1 MASCITPTFGNS
13 TSPQV
18 KLTVTQSSATETTAT
33 LSWTLE
39 YVAHGYAVSTSVSK
53 SYAVEIAGEEV
64 KTGTFNINGITG
76 TQTIASGTK
85 TINKLRAQQTVQF
98 GCSMAFNLTWNGTYA
113 GTKTASG
120 TITVAA
126 KTSYTVSYNA
136 NGGTGTP
143 TSQTKWHGTNITLS
157 NLKPVRTGYT
167 FKGWGTSSS
176 GSVVYQ
182 SGATYSAN
190 ASVTLYAI
198 WQIVTYS
205 VTYNANGGSGA
216 PAAQTKTY
224 GQSLTLSSTVPT
236 RTNHSFVG
244 WGTSAS
250 STTAAYDPGGSYT
263 KNASVVL
270 YAVWKSN
277 YTAPRIEN
285 LAADRCNGTQVITEE
300 GESALI
306 SFDWACDKTVTSI
319 VISWAENGSATAAG
333 SYNVTATGTSGSV
346 LQVVGSDAIVLE
358 KTYIF
363 TVTVTD
369 SGGSTT
375 QTMAVYPPSFAIDIL
390 AEGKGIAFGC
400 PATVEGAAEFAY
412 DLMVRNS
419 DASKKVQFQLPT
431 GTGAMDKNSL
441 NMRMF
446 ADGAWGGYGR
456 LLSSLNTRILLWTG
470 TWEGGGITVPDADK
484 FTVYILYPS
493 ADLTEMMIGIR
504 SLGTS
509 TDIQCFGMR
518 VADNTLTLHSAHL
531 RLNGTTMT
539 RIMPRTWTLTGT
551 SISSANQVMKIYR
564 IEGLL

>member
-39 YVAHGYAVSTSVSK
+39 YVAHGYPVTTSVAK
-53 SYAVEIAGEEV
+53 SYTVEIAGTTV
-64 KTGTFNINGITG
+64 KTGTFSINGITG
-76 TQTIASGTK
+76 TTTIASGT
-85 TINKLRAQQTVQF
+85 TTVDKLRAQQTVQF

-136 NGGTGTP
+136 NGGVGTP

-167 FKGWGTSSS
+167 FKGWGTTSS

-198 WQIVTYS
+198 WEIVTYS

-216 PAAQTKTY
+216 PGAQTKTY
-224 GQSLTLSSTVPT
+224 NQALTLSSTVPT
-236 RTNHSFVG
+236 RTNYSFVG
-244 WGTSAS
+244 WGTSKS
-250 STTAAYDPGGSYT
+250 STTATYDPGDSYT
-263 KNASVVL
+263 KNASIVL

-333 SYNVTATGTSGSV
+333 TYNVTATGTSGSV
-346 LQVVGSDAIVLE
+346 LQVVGSDAIALE

-363 TVTVTD
+363 TITVTD

-400 PATVEGAAEFAY
+400 PATAEGAAEFAY

-419 DASKKVQFQLPT
+419 DASKKAQLQLPT

-456 LLSSLNTRILLWTG
+456 LLSSLNTRVLLWTG

-493 ADLTEMMIGIR
+493 ADLTEIMIGIR

-518 VADNTLTLHSAHL
+518 AADNTLTLHSAHL

-551 SISSANQVMKIYR
+551 SITSANQVMKIYR

>member
-39 YVAHGYAVSTSVSK
+39 YVAHGYTVSTSVSK

-120 TITVAA
+120 TITVSA
-126 KTSYTVSYNA
+126 KTSYTVSYDA
-136 NGGTGTP
+136 NGGIGTP

-157 NLKPVRTGYT
+157 NLKPARTGYT

-198 WQIVTYS
+198 WQVVTYS

-236 RTNHSFVG
+236 RTNYSFVG

-250 STTAAYDPGGSYT
+250 STTATYDPEDSYT
-263 KNASVVL
+263 KNASIVL

-346 LQVVGSDAIVLE
+346 LQVVGSDAIAIE

-363 TVTVTD
+363 TITVTD

-446 ADGAWGGYGR
+446 ADGAWGSYGR
-456 LLSSLNTRILLWTG
+456 LLSSLNTRVLLWTG

-518 VADNTLTLHSAHL
+518 AADNVLTLHAAHL

-539 RIMPRTWTLTGT
+539 RIMPRYWTITGT
-551 SISSANQVMKIYR
+551 GISSGNQVMTIYR

>member
-18 KLTVTQSSATETTAT
+18 RLTVTQSSATETTAT

-39 YVAHGYAVSTSVSK
+39 YVAHGYAVSTSVAK
-53 SYAVEIAGEEV
+53 SYTVEIAGETI
-64 KTGTFNINGITG
+64 KTGTFVINGITG
-76 TQTIASGTK
+76 TETIASGTK
-85 TINKLRAQQTVQF
+85 TVNKLRAQQTIQF

-113 GTKTASG
+113 GTKSASG
-120 TITVAA
+120 IITIAA
-126 KTSYTVSYNA
+126 KTSYTVKYNA

-143 TSQTKWHGTNITLS
+143 TTQTKWHDMDISLS
-157 NLKPVRTGYT
+157 NLKPARTGYT
-167 FKGWGTSSS
+167 FKGWGTSAS

-190 ASVTLYAI
+190 ASVTLYAVWEVI
-198 WQIVTYS
+198 TYS
-205 VTYNANGGSGA
+205 ITYNANGGSGA
-216 PAAQTKTY
+216 PSAQTKQY
-224 GQSLTLSSTVPT
+224 NKAVTLSSTVPT
-236 RTNHSFVG
+236 KTNSSFVG
-244 WGTSAS
+244 WGTSKS
-250 STTAAYDPGGSYT
+250 STTASYSPGDSYT
-263 KNASVVL
+263 KNASIVL
-270 YAVWKSN
+270 YAVWKSD

-285 LAADRCNGTQVITEE
+285 LSADRCNGTQIITEE

-306 SFDWACDKTVTSI
+306 SFDWASDKAATAIT
-319 VISWAENGSATAAG
+319 ISWTESGSSTVAG
-333 SYNVTATGTSGSV
+333 TYNVTATGTSGSV
-346 LQVVGSDAIVLE
+346 LQIVGSDSIALE

-369 SGGSTT
+369 SGGSTS
-375 QTMAVYPPSFAIDIL
+375 QTMAVYPPSFIIDIL

-400 PATVEGAAEFAY
+400 PATAAGVAEFAY

-419 DASKKVQFQLPT
+419 DASKKAQFQLPSGT
-431 GTGAMDKNSL
+431 GTIDKSSL

-446 ADGAWGGYGR
+446 SDGSWGSYGR
-456 LLSSLNTRILLWTG
+456 LLSSLNTRVLLWTG

-518 VADNTLTLHSAHL
+518 AADNTLTLHSAHL

-551 SISSANQVMKIYR
+551 SISSANQVMTIYR

>member
-136 NGGTGTP
+136 NGGVGTP
-143 TSQTKWHGTNITLS
+143 TSQTKWHGTDISLS

-182 SGATYSAN
+182 SGDTYSAN

-236 RTNHSFVG
+236 RTNYSFVG
-244 WGTSAS
+244 WGTSKS
-250 STTAAYDPGGSYT
+250 STTATYDPGDSYT
-263 KNASVVL
+263 KNASIVL

-306 SFDWACDKTVTSI
+306 SFDWACDKTVTAI
-319 VISWAENGSATAAG
+319 TISWAESGSATAAG

-346 LQVVGSDAIVLE
+346 LQVVGSDAIALE

-419 DASKKVQFQLPT
+419 DASKKAQFQLPT
-431 GTGAMDKNSL
+431 GTGTMDKNSL

-456 LLSSLNTRILLWTG
+456 LLSSLNTRVLLWTG

-493 ADLTEMMIGIR
+493 ADLTEIMIGIR

-518 VADNTLTLHSAHL
+518 AADNTLTLHAAHL

-551 SISSANQVMKIYR
+551 AISSANQVMKIYR

>member
-39 YVAHGYAVSTSVSK
+39 YVAHGYAVSTSVAK

-136 NGGTGTP
+136 NGGVGTP

-182 SGATYSAN
+182 SGDTYSAN

-198 WQIVTYS
+198 WQVVTYS

-250 STTAAYDPGGSYT
+250 STTATYDPGDSYT
-263 KNASVVL
+263 KNASIVL

-306 SFDWACDKTVTSI
+306 SFNWACDKTVTSI
-319 VISWAENGSATAAG
+319 VISWAESGSATAAG

-346 LQVVGSDAIVLE
+346 LQVVGSDAIALE

-412 DLMVRNS
+412 DLTVRNS

-456 LLSSLNTRILLWTG
+456 LLSSLNTRVLLWTG

-518 VADNTLTLHSAHL
+518 AADNVLTLHAAHL

-539 RIMPRTWTLTGT
+539 RIMPRYWTITGT
-551 SISSANQVMKIYR
+551 GISSSNQVMTIYR
-564 IEGLL
+564 IEGLM

>member
-39 YVAHGYAVSTSVSK
+39 YVAHGYPVTTSVAK
-53 SYAVEIAGEEV
+53 SYTVEIAGTTV
-64 KTGTFNINGITG
+64 KTGTFSINGITG
-76 TQTIASGTK
+76 TSTIASGT
-85 TINKLRAQQTVQF
+85 TTVDKLRAQQTVQF

-136 NGGTGTP
+136 NGGVGTP

-167 FKGWGTSSS
+167 FKGWGTASS

-198 WQIVTYS
+198 WEIVTYS

-216 PAAQTKTY
+216 PGAQTKTY
-224 GQSLTLSSTVPT
+224 NQALTLSSTVPT
-236 RTNHSFVG
+236 RTNYSFVG
-244 WGTSAS
+244 WGTSKS
-250 STTAAYDPGGSYT
+250 STTATYDPGDSYT
-263 KNASVVL
+263 KNASIVL

-306 SFDWACDKTVTSI
+306 SFDWACDKTVTAI
-319 VISWAENGSATAAG
+319 TISWAESGSATAAG
-333 SYNVTATGTSGSV
+333 TYNVTATGTSGSV
-346 LQVVGSDAIVLE
+346 LQIVGSDAIALE

-363 TVTVTD
+363 TVTVAD

-390 AEGKGIAFGC
+390 TEGKGIAFGC
-400 PATVEGAAEFAY
+400 PATAEGVAEFAY

-419 DASKKVQFQLPT
+419 DASKKAQFQLPT
-431 GTGAMDKNSL
+431 GTGVMDKNSL

-446 ADGAWGGYGR
+446 ADGVWGGYGR
-456 LLSSLNTRILLWTG
+456 LLSSLNTRVLLWTG

-493 ADLTEMMIGIR
+493 ADLTEIMIGIR

-518 VADNTLTLHSAHL
+518 AADNTLTLHSAHL